1 MKTLSDNTHM
11 DSSSTLSSFLDQG
24 ITSEIASEVPI
35 TRSDI
40 NCRCCGLPLRETF
53 VDLGKTPMANA
64 LLQPSVSD
72 REEPVYPLHA
82 YVCEGCHLVQ
92 LAAFESPQQIF
103 GDYLYF
109 SSFSDSWL
117 NHAETYANRMIS
129 RFGLGASSRVVE
141 VASNDGYLL
150 QYFKQQGIPVLGVDP
165 AANVAKAAIEKGI
178 PTEVAFFGVETAQRL
193 LVQQGISADLMAAN
207 NVLAHVPNIHDFVEG
222 FRILLAPGGVSTF
235 EFPHLLRLIEENQ
248 FDTIY
253 HEHFSYL
260 SLSVVQALFAKHGL
274 TLFDVEEIPTHGGS
288 LRVYLRHASN
298 EALPVA
304 DTVEVMLRT
313 ENRAKL
319 NDMETY
325 RRFGENVVACKDALV
340 EFLHD
345 ARRRGKRVA
354 AYGAPAKGNTLLN
367 YCGVSSELVAFTV
380 DRNPHKQRLLLPGTR
395 IPILGPSAIQEFKP
409 DYLLILPWNLKNEI
423 AAQVSE
429 IRSWAGQFVVAI
441 PRLEVF

>member
-1 MKTLSDNTHM
+1 M
-11 DSSSTLSSFLDQG
+11 DSSSTLSGFFDQG
-24 ITSEIASEVPI
+24 NTSEIAREAPL
-35 TRSDI
+35 TRNDI
-40 NCRCCGLPLRETF
+40 DCRCCGLPLRESF

-64 LLQPSVSD
+64 LLQPGLSNH
-72 REEPVYPLHA
+72 EEPVYPLHA

-117 NHAETYANRMIS
+117 KHAEAYANRMIS
-129 RFGLGASSRVVE
+129 RFGLGASSKVVE

-150 QYFKQQGIPVLGVDP
+150 QYFRQQGIPVLGVDP

-193 LVQQGISADLMAAN
+193 LIQQGISADLMTAN
-207 NVLAHVPNIHDFVEG
+207 NVLAHVPDIHDFVEG
-222 FRILLAPGGVSTF
+222 FRILLAPSGVATF

-274 TLFDVEEIPTHGGS
+274 TLFDVDEIPTHGGS
-288 LRVYLRHASN
+288 LRVYLRHAAN

-304 DTVEVMLRT
+304 DTVEAMLLT

-367 YCGVSSELVAFTV
+367 YCGVSPELVAFTV
-380 DRNPHKQRLLLPGTR
+380 DRNPHKQGLLLPGTR
-395 IPILGPSAIQEFKP
+395 IPILDPSAIQDFKP
-409 DYLLILPWNLKNEI
+409 DYLLILPWNLKSEI
-423 AAQVSE
+423 AAQMSE